1 MSFLHTLK
9 VQGVRNIARAE
20 LGDLSRVNLFYGNNG
35 AGKTSVLE
43 ALHFLGL
50 GRSFRSNKHLPIIGF
65 QEDSSVVYGELSIGR
80 SRSEILPPGLVS
92 VGVQR
97 SRDGTNEIRIDGQR
111 ASSVA
116 QLAELFPLQL
126 INADTFQLLLGAP
139 GVRRQF
145 VDWGV
150 FHVEHTFLELWRR
163 MQRTLKQRNSLLRR
177 GKITPTDLMP
187 WDQEFGRLAEA
198 ITDSRIGYFERWLQ
212 ELLAITAKLWPA
224 DLPIDVSFYPGWD
237 RRLNASEMLQRQA
250 MRDRDLGFTSMGPHR
265 ADIRVRV
272 NGLPVSEVLSRGQLK
287 LLSLTMRLAQGSML
301 SASGSKRCIYLVDDL
316 PAELDIERRAE
327 VISLLLERH
336 CQIFLTS
343 VERHGLDLA
352 ALDSNTLSVF
362 HVEHGVVH
370 Q

>member
-9 VQGVRNIARAE
+9 VQGVRNISRAE
-20 LGDLSRVNLFYGNNG
+20 LSDLSRINLFYGDNG

-50 GRSFRSNKHLPIIGF
+50 GRSFRSNKHLPIIGY
-65 QEDSSVVYGELSIGR
+65 QEDSSVVYGELSIE
-80 SRSEILPPGLVS
+80 SRFPSTLVS

-97 SRDGTNEIRIDGQR
+97 GRDGTNEIRIDGQR

-116 QLAELFPLQL
+116 QLAEIFPLQL

-139 GVRRQF
+139 GIRRQF

-150 FHVEHTFLELWRR
+150 FHVEHTFLDLWRR

-177 GKITPTDLMP
+177 GKIGATELTP

-198 ITDSRIGYFERWLQ
+198 ITDSRKDYFERWQQ
-212 ELLAITAKLWPA
+212 ELIAITEKLWPGGMS
-224 DLPIDVSFYPGWD
+224 IEFSFYPGWD
-237 RRLNASEMLQRQA
+237 RRLNAFEMLKRQSD
-250 MRDRDLGFTSMGPHR
+250 RDRDLGFTSMGPHR
-265 ADIRVRV
+265 ADIKIRV

-287 LLSLTMRLAQGSML
+287 LLSLTMRLAQGAML
-301 SASGSKRCIYLVDDL
+301 SACGNKQCIYLVDDL
-316 PAELDIERRAE
+316 PAELDIERRAVVCE
-327 VISLLLERH
+327 LLLESDS
-336 CQIFLTS
+336 QIFLTS
-343 VERHGLDLA
+343 VERYGLDLS
-352 ALDSNTLSVF
+352 ALDSKTLNVF